1 LFVIF
6 SGEELTAF
14 GFVREEYEKTLR
26 TSDLDTTIS
35 LMWCDAYAP
44 RFRICKVSDKSWKSL
59 VG

>member
-44 RFRICKVSDKSWKSL
+44 RFRICKVSDKS
-59 VG
+59 